1 MARGLRQ
8 EGMDLSEA
16 PPQTTGAWRK
26 TAGDLAQFAALGVGV
41 LFIVVQGAQSIGY
54 NWQWY
59 RVPQYIYRVID
70 GELIWG
76 PLVRGLRVTV
86 EISSVALVLSF
97 VVGLIVAM
105 MRLAGSRTTE
115 VVARAYLEVVRNTP
129 LLIQIYLFY
138 FVLSPLLGIDRYWT
152 AVAALCLFEGAYV
165 SEIIR
170 GGVLGVPKG
179 QWEAG
184 ASLGLSVFALYRRV
198 VLPQALRLVLPP
210 ATSQAIALIKA
221 SSIVSVIAVFDL
233 TTEGRNII
241 ADTFMTFEIWLTVAA
256 IYLAINLLLSAVVGW
271 LERRL
276 AIAYG

>member
-1 MARGLRQ
+1 MV
-8 EGMDLSEA
+8 EINA
-16 PPQTTGAWRK
+16 PQKPTGALRRRSI
-26 TAGDLAQFAALGVGV
+26 DLAQFFALTLGV
-41 LFIVVQGAQSIGY
+41 LFIVVEGAQSIGY

-59 RVPQYIYRVID
+59 RVPQYLYRVID

-76 PLVRGLRVTV
+76 PLLNGLKVTI
-86 EISSVALVLSF
+86 EISAVALALSII
-97 VVGLIVAM
+97 VGLIVAM
-105 MRLAGSRTTE
+105 MRLTGSRTTE
-115 VVARAYLEVVRNTP
+115 IIARVYLEVVRNTP

-152 AVAALCLFEGAYV
+152 AVIALCLFEGAYI

-170 GGVLGVPKG
+170 AGVISVPKG

-184 ASLGLSVFALYRRV
+184 ASLGLSMSALYRRV

-210 ATSQAIALIKA
+210 ATSQAISLVKA

-241 ADTFMTFEIWLTVAA
+241 ADTFMTFEIWITVAA
-256 IYLAINLLLSAVVGW
+256 IYLAINLLLSLVVSL
-271 LERRL
+271 LEHRL
-276 AIAYG
+276 TIAYR

>member
-1 MARGLRQ
+1 MI
-8 EGMDLSEA
+8 ETA
-16 PPQTTGAWRK
+16 PRK
-26 TAGDLAQFAALGVGV
+26 TGIWRSRISDVAQFLALAVGV
-41 LFIVVQGAQSIGY
+41 LYVVVQGAQSMGY
-54 NWQWY
+54 SWQWY
-59 RVPQYIYRVID
+59 RVPQYLYRVID

-76 PLVRGLRVTV
+76 PLVRGLRVTI

-97 VVGLIVAM
+97 VVGMAAALM
-105 MRLAGSRTTE
+105 QLAGTRTTAAI
-115 VVARAYLEVVRNTP
+115 ARCYLEVIRNTP

-152 AVAALCLFEGAYV
+152 AVAALCIFEGAYV

-184 ASLGLSVFALYRRV
+184 ASLGLSTTALYRRV

-241 ADTFMTFEIWLTVAA
+241 ADTFLTFEIWMTVAA
-256 IYLAINLLLSAVVGW
+256 IYLAINLALSGFIAW
-271 LERRL
+271 LEHRL
-276 AIAYG
+276 SIAYR